1 MSLTTGTMSNYG
13 EEFHFPSGTAIYAC
27 QVIGKPEIKEGE
39 RNITNHG
46 NGGFEERVANGLLAA
61 SDFTLSILSTP
72 GNLLAFTAV
81 AAKTENLCYIKGKQ
95 YGYLF
100 TGWIAGVKESD
111 ANAPSPDSS
120 MLTVTVTPRGQVTIT
135 TV

>member
-1 MSLTTGTMSNYG
+1 MSLTTGTMSNFG
-13 EEFHFPSGTAIYAC
+13 EEFHFPSGTLIYAV

-61 SDFTLSILSTP
+61 GDFTVQILSTP
-72 GNLLAFTAV
+72 GNLLLYTAV
-81 AAKTENLCYIKGKQ
+81 AAKTENVCYVKSKQ

-100 TGWIAGVKESD
+100 TGWISSVKEEDSD
-111 ANAPSPDSS
+111 GTKPDSS

>member
-27 QVIGKPEIKEGE
+27 QVIGKPEIAMGE

-61 SDFTLSILSTP
+61 SDFTLSIITTP
-72 GNLLAFTAV
+72 GHLALYTAA
-81 AAKTENLCYIKGKQ
+81 AAKTENVTYIKGKEF
-95 YGYLF
+95 GYLF
-100 TGWIAGVKESD
+100 TGWIKSVKEEDGD
-111 ANAPSPDSS
+111 ASSPDSS
-120 MLTVTVTPRGQVTIT
+120 KLTVVVTPRGQVTIT